1 MMDVKL
7 KKKLLI
13 VDDSAFMRKLISDFF
28 VDHRSIEVIGIARN
42 GQDAIEKIKTL
53 QPDVI
58 TMDVEMPLMNGLE
71 ALHRIMEDTPVP
83 VVMLSSTTKSG
94 TESTMLAM
102 EYGAVDF
109 IAKPSGTISLDLH
122 KIKEEL
128 VQKVEN
134 AAQVSINKMKKRS
147 LSPLNNR
154 APKNVE
160 VMNISNTS
168 TAIKWDKTRKKMVLI
183 GTSTGGPRALQEVI
197 TKLPSDMKAPVLIV
211 QHMPAG
217 FTKSLA
223 QRLNQLSAIEV
234 KEAEDGDLLE
244 NGHAYI
250 APGGY
255 HMRIQKR
262 ASSYYIVLN
271 DKEAPRSGHRP
282 AVDVL
287 FEDNSQFNDFDKIA
301 VIMTGMGSDG
311 SLGLKQLKKSG
322 NVVAIAEAASTC
334 IVYGMPK
341 AAVETNLVNEV
352 VDLDLIAKTII
363 QYLP

>member
-1 MMDVKL
+1 MDNKS
-7 KKKLLI
+7 KKKLLV

-28 VDHRSIEVIGIARN
+28 VDSKSIEVVGIARN
-42 GQDAIEKIKTL
+42 GKDAIEKIKSL
-53 QPDVI
+53 QPDVL
-58 TMDVEMPLMNGLE
+58 TMDVEMPVMNGLE
-71 ALHRIMEDTPVP
+71 ALRQIMLETPVP

-94 TESTMLAM
+94 AESTMQAM
-102 EYGAVDF
+102 DYGAVDF

-122 KIKEEL
+122 KVKVEL
-128 VQKVEN
+128 VEKVEH
-134 AAQVSINKMKKRS
+134 AAQVSINKMQKRS
-147 LSPLNNR
+147 SLP
-154 APKNVE
+154 
-160 VMNISNTS
+160 ISNGISKSIELRNIPENTN
-168 TAIKWDKTRKKMVLI
+168 TVKWDKANKKMVLI

-197 TKLPSDMKAPVLIV
+197 TKLPKNMKAPVLVV

-223 QRLNQLSAIEV
+223 HRLNQLSEIEV
-234 KEAEDGDLLE
+234 KEAEDGDLLQD
-244 NGHAYI
+244 GHAYI
-250 APGGY
+250 APGGF

-262 ASSYYIVLN
+262 VSAYYIVLD
-271 DKEAPRSGHRP
+271 DKEPPRAGHRP

-311 SLGLKQLKKSG
+311 SLGLKQLKNSG
-322 NVVAIAEAASTC
+322 NVVAITESASTC

-352 VDLDLIAKTII
+352 VDLDQIAKTII